1 MKMLTGIVLMFL
13 SGCAVVENMS
23 RNCNGDELCMIL
35 FGSNP
40 AEQERIAEDVELLKK
55 RMAAVESKTSY
66 LTWLIGDVENNLRL
80 ELGEDI
86 TEKVAGLNDMIG
98 REVGIINT
106 TINGKTNWT
115 KLNTFINTQLDDI
128 VSSVATF
135 NSYNTVT
142 QIISPCGITTGWYE
156 VVLRTSGG
164 DYLAYFEQGGN
175 RFLVKLQRGT
185 DYSTTDGR
193 GCNFRVKTDGTI
205 KQGHGE

>member
-13 SGCAVVENMS
+13 SGCAVVENIS
-23 RNCNGDELCMIL
+23 ENCNGDELCMIL

-40 AEQERIAEDVELLKK
+40 AEQERIADDVELLKK

-66 LTWLIGDVENNLRL
+66 LTWLIGNTETNLRN
-80 ELGEDI
+80 ELGDI
-86 TEKVAGLNDMIG
+86 ADDVSDLNDRIDD
-98 REVGIINT
+98 VIGIINT
-106 TINGKTNWT
+106 TINEKTDWT
-115 KLNTFINTQLDDI
+115 KLNTFLDTQLDDI
-128 VSSVATF
+128 VSSVATL

-142 QIISPCGITTGWYE
+142 QIISPCGLTTGWYE
-156 VVLRTSGG
+156 VVLKTSKG
-164 DYLAYFEQGGN
+164 DYLAYFEQAGN
-175 RFLVKLQRGT
+175 RFLVKLEKGK